1 MAIKTG
7 EKAIFVGLSVL
18 ALAMMG
24 WRMLNIDKVEEDKG
38 IPFYTTSSNQFM
50 KKAGVLYSKYDCSNC
65 HSLWTMK
72 NIMETVP
79 APALDGIG
87 SLKDEAW
94 FYRYFSA
101 ENPQS
106 ILPTRLKPKWK
117 MPSFANI
124 PEEDRRILVRYMASL
139 KVKDWYLQDTIKR
152 EQEKLTGKPYK
163 PKS

>member
-1 MAIKTG
+1 MALKTG
-7 EKAIFVGLSVL
+7 EKAIFIGMGVL
-18 ALAMMG
+18 ALLMMG

-38 IPFYTTSSNQFM
+38 IPYYTTSSSQFM
-50 KKAGVLYSKYDCSNC
+50 KKAGILYKRYNCSDC

-87 SLKDEAW
+87 SLKDETW

-106 ILPTRLKPKWK
+106 ILPTRLLPKWK
-117 MPSFANI
+117 MPSFAHI
-124 PEEDRRILVRYMASL
+124 PEEDRRVLAKYMASL
-139 KVKDWYLQDTIKR
+139 KVKKWYLTN
-152 EQEKLTGKPYK
+152 LAA
-163 PKS
+163 